1 MAVLVPTSC
10 SVNTTRV
17 RTELSILNPLVGQ
30 GCGRKKHGAS
40 MQGSQWRQTTSAKLP
55 GAPANGP
62 RSQALCYPVFR
73 RLTSCLAVVPQE
85 EAGGA
90 SGGQGAGAGLRAAAA
105 FLCRQWCGLVA
116 KLWVRQH
123 NWGFIPMLIWQ
134 KDLSYV
140 VASPGGLSMFLC
152 WSQHTPVE
160 SLGFSG
166 GFVAGTWML
175 HCSDR

>member
-105 FLCRQWCGLVA
+105 FSLQA
-116 KLWVRQH
+116 
-123 NWGFIPMLIWQ
+123 
-134 KDLSYV
+134 V
-140 VASPGGLSMFLC
+140 VWPGG
-152 WSQHTPVE
+152 QAV
-160 SLGFSG
+160 G
-166 GFVAGTWML
+166 
-175 HCSDR
+175 